1 MKRIINWIKHEYRIV
16 KKNDKPTRQDYL
28 FIWKLKFFL
37 LPIFATLTVV
47 VTIIFLKILLFLN
60 IDLNSFGGHMLGFM
74 FMLIFAWMLALPVSY
89 LQYLNS
95 DYDE

>member
-1 MKRIINWIKHEYRIV
+1 MKKINNWIKHEYRII
-16 KKNDKPTRQDYL
+16 KKIDKPTRQDYL
-28 FIWKLKFFL
+28 FIWKSKIFL
-37 LPIFATLTVV
+37 LPIFATLTVA

-60 IDLNSFGGHMLGFM
+60 IDLNSFVGHMLSFM
-74 FMLIFAWMLALPVSY
+74 FMFIFAWMLALPVSY